1 MKFKG
6 YPLEHLPARAVLSAQ
21 ARLTRL
27 KMEAQ
32 RRFPQW
38 LGLPAL
44 GPYVQFYREDA
55 LFRTQFSIFNYY
67 STFYPEHEVRLDYR
81 ISAFD
86 RSGKHLG
93 SGDVILAAGESMQRD
108 LSEVIPAKLDEFG
121 LFSVMAKPVTQHV
134 EQVKNLGTTTCQFM
148 TLYFPA
154 DSRAQAPQIIHSH
167 KLLQQHWMPKSRIV
181 RESHISEDLSTRT
194 LTEFYFLNSCPATT
208 TAVLHVLDG
217 MTGKE
222 LTQKAVA
229 IPGHGVSQI
238 TLVSSEMPGSNGL
251 LAFEYEFDRRISHQK
266 PIVFR
271 HQQHGIIN
279 CNHS

>member
-21 ARLTRL
+21 ARLARL
-27 KMEAQ
+27 KTEAQ
-32 RRFPQW
+32 RRFPHW

-55 LFRTQFSIFNYY
+55 LFKTQFSIFNYY
-67 STFYPEHEVRLDYR
+67 STFYPEYEVQLDYR

-86 RSGKHLG
+86 RNGKLIGHG
-93 SGDVILAAGESMQRD
+93 GVTLAAGESMQRA

-121 LFSVMAKPVTQHV
+121 LFSVMAKPVTQHA
-134 EQVKNLGTTTCQFM
+134 EQVRNLGTTTCQFM

-167 KLLQQHWMPKSRIV
+167 KLLQQHWMPKSKII

-222 LTQKAVA
+222 LTRKTVV
-229 IPGHGVSQI
+229 IPGHGVGQI
-238 TLVSSEMPGSNGL
+238 ELVSSEIPDPNGL

-271 HQQHGIIN
+271 HQQHGVIN